1 MEIKVLGIENAVSN
15 SLERFVSKAIDDLSL
30 DAKITKVEDIIEIF
44 KYNFLT
50 LPALVID
57 NEVVANGRMS
67 FDEIKDLLID
77 NKKKFVGTEM
87 YLN

>member
-15 SLERFVSKAIDDLSL
+15 SLERFVSKAIDDLSM

>member
-1 MEIKVLGIENAVSN
+1 MEIKVLGTECAVSN
-15 SLERFVSKAIDDLSL
+15 SLERFVNKAIDDLAL
-30 DAKITKVEDIIEIF
+30 DAKITKVEDMIEIF
-44 KYNFLT
+44 KFDFLT

-57 NEVVANGRMS
+57 NVVVGNGKMS

-87 YLN
+87 YLS